1 MDTTL
6 ATVTIDSLNIAKLHL
21 DKMNGEEVPT
31 ELFTFDNHLPDIFW
45 GGIGSMILYVA
56 AMGMMA
62 ILLYKKETILNFCER
77 YLSIGF
83 VVVWVIGFV
92 IYDIGMYPEHET
104 DSPSAYLTLLGVAP
118 MAIVHA
124 FEMFIFQSDISAIHE
139 ECHNNGWYMFFFSIT
154 HLAAALISLVFVIK
168 HFGFNIVANIIRYWR
183 TYINVKRAENLY
195 VFWGFNDATYF
206 LAKDIMN
213 QRSDK
218 DTVVIVRMDNDKE
231 EKKGPL
237 GMERL
242 FNFLSMT
249 KRDLENLLKL
259 QKMGCLTVNTFGSVT
274 NPPPPTA
281 KGNLLHE
288 LKLDSIA
295 KLMSHARDTVHMF
308 FLENDEVFNIEAL
321 ANLKKDSNILSYAE
335 NHKVKLYCHARHNT
349 IHKVIENEQSHENIF
364 VKLVDSSYI
373 SVEQLKQNADLH
385 PVNFVEVRK
394 DATVASPFHAMVVG
408 FGEVGIDITRFLYE
422 FGAFVKH
429 GSDKDNMERSVFR
442 CHVVDK
448 KINEL
453 AGLFTANTP
462 SIKVTLNIKSKEET
476 KEKSKKESKG
486 EYKEINLH
494 NLDCQSIEFYEQLKD
509 WITTL
514 NYVVVA
520 TESDE
525 MNISL
530 AVRVMRL
537 AIRYRENLDR
547 LAIIVRIKHD
557 ENGHIQKIADY
568 YNRLW
573 AADQAIINKKKDI
586 RQKNVSSKEEVKS
599 PITLF
604 GQTDKTYTYKNIVS
618 DELIETAKRY
628 KRKYDLTINAIMK
641 YSGKIPYDVETW
653 DDERNKYMQL
663 TGEYKGYSPTFS
675 GIMRLRR
682 MQAQNICNSLH
693 AETKKRLADRAIK
706 GVLEIIKKHGLVRK
720 DQCLTYEWRDR
731 ANLDIDDIQR
741 VLDVLAQTEHLRWVA
756 SHEILGYIDYGKE
769 NDKDEA
775 RLWHGCMKDWQKLSE
790 TVQSYDYNI
799 VDVSLDI
806 WVDTETDI

>member
-1 MDTTL
+1 MDTTI
-6 ATVTIDSLNIAKLHL
+6 TTMTIDSLSIAKLHL

-62 ILLYKKETILNFCER
+62 ILLYKKEKILNFCER
-77 YLSIGF
+77 HLSIGF
-83 VVVWVIGFV
+83 VVVWLMGFV
-92 IYDIGMYPEHET
+92 VYDIGMYPEHET
-104 DSPSAYLTLLGVAP
+104 DGPSAILTLLGVAP

-139 ECHNNGWYMFFFSIT
+139 ECHNNGWFMFFFSIT

-183 TYINVKRAENLY
+183 TYVNVKKAENLY

-231 EKKGPL
+231 ERKGPL

-281 KGNLLHE
+281 NDNLLHE

-321 ANLKKDSNILSYAE
+321 ANLKKDSNILSCADK
-335 NHKVKLYCHARHNT
+335 HKVKLYCHARQNT
-349 IHKVIENEQSHENIF
+349 IHKVIENEQTHENIF
-364 VKLVDSSYI
+364 VKLVDSSHI

-385 PVNFVEVRK
+385 PVNFVDVKK
-394 DATVASPFHAMVVG
+394 DATVASPFHALVVG
-408 FGEVGIDITRFLYE
+408 FGEVGMDITRFLYE

-429 GSDKDNMERSVFR
+429 GNDKNNVERSVFR

-448 KINEL
+448 NIDEL

-462 SIKVTLNIKSKEET
+462 NIKVTLNEGSPYN
-476 KEKSKKESKG
+476 
-486 EYKEINLH
+486 YKEINLH
-494 NLDCQSIEFYEQLKD
+494 NLDCQSIEFYEHLKD
-509 WITTL
+509 WIKTL

-547 LAIIVRIKHD
+547 LAIVVRVRHD
-557 ENGHIQKIADY
+557 ENGHIQKIADH

-573 AADQAIINKKKDI
+573 AADLARPDKKKDI
-586 RQKNVSSKEEVKS
+586 GQKKVSSKQEVSS

-604 GQTDKTYTYKNIVS
+604 GQTDKTYTYKHIVS
-618 DELIETAKRY
+618 DELIETAKIY
-628 KRKYDLTINAIMK
+628 KRKYDLTANAIKK
-641 YSGKIPYDVETW
+641 YSGVKPDRIETW
-653 DDERNKYMQL
+653 DDERNRFMQL
-663 TGEYKGYSPTFS
+663 TGENKGYSPTFS
-675 GIMRLRR
+675 GLMRLRR

-693 AETKKRLADRAIK
+693 AETKKRLADLAIK
-706 GVLEIIKKHGLVRK
+706 GMLEIIKKHGLVRK

-731 ANLDIDDIQR
+731 ANLDIDSIQR

-756 SHEILGYIDYGKE
+756 SHEILGYIDYGTEK
-769 NDKDEA
+769 DKDEA
-775 RLWHGCMKDWQKLSE
+775 RLWHGCMKDWQNLSE
-790 TVQSYDYNI
+790 SVQSYDYNV

-806 WVDTETDI
+806 WVDAETGV